1 MTSITFD
8 RIIEFIRDLYPEEK
22 VIPLHRPKFEGNEK
36 KYLAECIDTTF
47 VSSAGM
53 FVNRFE
59 KMITEYTGSPFSVA
73 TVNGTAA
80 LHISLILCD
89 ATHDC
94 EVITQPLSFI
104 ATSNAI
110 RYTGAE
116 PVFIDIDLK
125 TLGMSAE
132 SLEEFLMNN
141 VRTDDNGNSF
151 DVKTGKKISAC
162 IPVNIFGHP
171 CRIDRIVEL
180 CSEYNI
186 PVIEDA
192 AESIG
197 SLYKSRHTGTFGL
210 LGILSFNGNKT
221 ITTGGGGMILTQEE
235 ELALKA
241 RHLTTQAKVSHPWE
255 YEHDEIGY
263 NYRMP
268 NINAAL
274 GCAQLEKLP
283 EFIERK
289 RILAARYQ
297 EFFAG
302 SDIRFVT
309 EPPDSLSN
317 YWLNAIILQDRSARD
332 SFLMLTNKNGISTRP
347 AWKLINQF
355 KMYSNSRVID
365 IRNAE
370 WIADRIVNLPSS
382 IN

>member
-1 MTSITFD
+1 VASITFD
-8 RIIEFIRDLYPEEK
+8 RIIEFIRDLYPDENP
-22 VIPLHRPKFEGNEK
+22 VPLHRPKFEGNEK
-36 KYLAECIDTTF
+36 KYLAECIDSTY

-59 KMITEYTGSPFSVA
+59 EMISEYTGSPYSVA

-80 LHISLILCD
+80 LHISLILCN
-89 ATHDC
+89 TTSGC

-110 RYTGAE
+110 KYTGAE

-125 TLGMSAE
+125 TLGMSAG
-132 SLEEFLMNN
+132 SLEEYLRKNIRPDNKGISYN
-141 VRTDDNGNSF
+141 VN
-151 DVKTGKKISAC
+151 TGKKITAC
-162 IPVNIFGHP
+162 LPVNIFGHP

-197 SLYKSRHTGTFGL
+197 SFYKGHHTGTYGL

-221 ITTGGGGMILTQEE
+221 ITTGGGGMILTRKK
-235 ELALKA
+235 ELAMKA
-241 RHLTTQAKVSHPWE
+241 RHLTTQAKVNHPWE
-255 YEHDEIGY
+255 YDHDEIGF

-274 GCAQLEKLP
+274 GCAQLEQITGMIK
-283 EFIERK
+283 RK
-289 RILAARYQ
+289 RALASEYQ
-297 EFFAG
+297 SFFSG
-302 SDIRFVT
+302 SDIQFVS
-309 EPPDSLSN
+309 EPPDSSSN
-317 YWLNAIILQDRSARD
+317 YWLNAIILKDKSERD
-332 SFLMLTNKNGISTRP
+332 SFLRFTNERGIMSRP
-347 AWKLINQF
+347 AWKLINQLN
-355 KMYSNSRVID
+355 MYRNSRVED

-370 WIADRIVNLPSS
+370 WIADRLVNLPSS
-382 IN
+382 I

>member
-1 MTSITFD
+1 MRSITFD
-8 RIIEFIRDLYPEEK
+8 SIIDFIRALYPEENP
-22 VIPLHRPKFEGNEK
+22 IPLHRPRFDGNEK
-36 KYLAECIDTTF
+36 KYLLECIDSTF
-47 VSSAGM
+47 VSSIGS

-59 KMITEYTGSPFSVA
+59 KMIAEYTGSAFSVA

-80 LHISLILCD
+80 LHIALILCETD
-89 ATHDC
+89 HEC
-94 EVITQPLSFI
+94 EVITQPLTFI

-116 PVFIDIDLK
+116 PVFIDIDK
-125 TLGMSAE
+125 QTLGMSAE
-132 SLEEFLMNN
+132 SLKKFLKDN
-141 VRTDDNGNSF
+141 VRSDNKGISHDIN
-151 DVKTGKKISAC
+151 TGKRISAC
-162 IPVNIFGHP
+162 VPVNIFGHP
-171 CRIDRIVEL
+171 CRIDNIVEL

-197 SLYKSRHTGTFGL
+197 SLYKSRHTGTFGTM
-210 LGILSFNGNKT
+210 GILSFNGNKT
-221 ITTGGGGMILTQEE
+221 ITTGGGGMILTQNE

-241 RHLTTQAKVSHPWE
+241 RHLTTQARVNHPWE

-283 EFIERK
+283 EFIEKK
-289 RILAARYQ
+289 RRLAEKYK

-302 SDIRFVT
+302 SDIRFFT
-309 EPPDSLSN
+309 EPTDSSSN
-317 YWLNAIILQDRSARD
+317 YWLNSIIMKDKSARD
-332 SFLMLTNKNGISTRP
+332 SFLRITNESGISTRP
-347 AWKLINQF
+347 SWKLINKL
-355 KMYSNSRVID
+355 KMYSDFRVED

-382 IN
+382 VN

>member
-1 MTSITFD
+1 VASITFD
-8 RIIEFIRDLYPEEK
+8 RIIEFIRDLYPEENP
-22 VIPLHRPKFEGNEK
+22 IPLHRPKFEGNEK
-36 KYLAECIDTTF
+36 KYLSDCIDTTF

-53 FVNRFE
+53 FVNQFE
-59 KMITEYTGSPFSVA
+59 EMISEFTGSPFSVA

-80 LHISLILCD
+80 LHVSLILCG

-110 RYTGAE
+110 KYTGAD
-116 PVFIDIDLK
+116 PVFIDIDPK
-125 TLGMSAE
+125 NLGMSAE
-132 SLEEFLMNN
+132 SLEKFLLKNVKYDNKGFSYNVNN
-141 VRTDDNGNSF
+141 GR
-151 DVKTGKKISAC
+151 KISAC

-171 CRIDRIVEL
+171 CRMDQIIEL

-197 SLYKSRHTGTFGL
+197 SFYKGRHTGTYGL
-210 LGILSFNGNKT
+210 MGILSFNGNKT
-221 ITTGGGGMILTQEE
+221 ITTGGGGMILTHEK
-235 ELALKA
+235 ELAMKA
-241 RHLTTQAKVSHPWE
+241 RHLTTQARVSHPWE

-283 EFIERK
+283 DMIKKK
-289 RILAARYQ
+289 RALALKYQ
-297 EFFAG
+297 TFFSG
-302 SDIRFVT
+302 SDIEFIS

-317 YWLNAIILQDRSARD
+317 YWLNAILLKDISERD
-332 SFLMLTNKNGISTRP
+332 SFLRFTNERGIITRP
-347 AWKLINQF
+347 AWKLINQL
-355 KMYSNSRVID
+355 KMYSKCRVTD
-365 IRNAE
+365 ISNAE
-370 WIADRIVNLPSS
+370 WIADRLVNLPSS
-382 IN
+382 I